1 MPTALAGVCSSRQ
14 TQTSFPCYIVPSRH
28 DVEAKTTETL
38 PLLRLPTVVY
48 LTQRRDTETFR
59 LKGERRGRCAHRS
72 PGLKLASAHGSLV
85 PFASASLNQPEGL
98 RPSNHPDAG
107 LFLEPKVETFIL

>member
-14 TQTSFPCYIVPSRH
+14 TQTSFPCYIVPSRR

-59 LKGERRGRCAHRS
+59 LKGERRGRRARHS
-72 PGLKLASAHGSLV
+72 PGLKLASAHGSLA
-85 PFASASLNQPEGL
+85 PLNQPEGL

>member
-14 TQTSFPCYIVPSRH
+14 TQTSFPCYIVPSRRN
-28 DVEAKTTETL
+28 VVAKTTETL

-59 LKGERRGRCAHRS
+59 LKGERRGRRAHR
-72 PGLKLASAHGSLV
+72 PGLKLASAHGSLA
-85 PFASASLNQPEGL
+85 PFASAVLNQPEGL
-98 RPSNHPDAG
+98 RPSNHPDAS